1 MEGDEINS
9 TGINIS
15 VTDTEIYSEKLTK
28 HVRYSIS
35 GKDSTGPFACV
46 RRYKEF
52 AALRQVLVILWPG
65 CFVPHIPQKQAMV
78 FDI

>member
-1 MEGDEINS
+1 MEGEENKS
-9 TGINIS
+9 SGVSIS
-15 VTDTEIYSEKLTK
+15 VIDTEIRADKLSK

-35 GKDSTGPFACV
+35 GKDASGPFACL

-65 CFVPHIPQKQAMV
+65 FYIPQLPQKQIMV
-78 FDI
+78 TFR